1 MLKKRPLTF
10 PTDKTIRV
18 IADTDCNCECDDQ
31 FCIAHMLM
39 TPRFDVRGIVA
50 EHYAEKNSEQ
60 ESYEEILRIM
70 KLMGVEHVTS
80 DSNQIEGDFVE
91 NVADQTSEKIEN
103 AKDERVRVLHGA
115 QNAMGD
121 IHTPIESEGAHF
133 IVEEA
138 MKDDSRPLFICGQ
151 AACTNIASA
160 YLMEPRIAEKIV
172 VIWIGGRPYPEG
184 GFEFNQN
191 NDLNAARVLYQS
203 DLEVWQVPFNVYTTM
218 KVSFFEMLN
227 HVYSCGKIGEY
238 LVKHTMKVS
247 GGISD
252 NVIGSRGSDMS
263 KGAAITSFGGEL
275 WSLGDSV
282 CVGLMM
288 NNTLGKFHMEKAPA
302 DIDECGVY
310 VSAKADGREIRVYDT
325 IDSRFIIQDMFEKF
339 QFYFGDRRK

>member
-1 MLKKRPLTF
+1 MLRKRPLTF
-10 PTDKTIRV
+10 PTDKSIRV

-39 TPRFDVRGIVA
+39 TPRFDMRGMIA
-50 EHYAEKNSEQ
+50 EHYAEPDSEQ
-60 ESYEEILRIM
+60 KSYEEIKRVM
-70 KLMGVEHVTS
+70 SLMDVE
-80 DSNQIEGDFVE
+80 DSGI
-91 NVADQTSEKIEN
+91 K
-103 AKDERVRVLHGA
+103 VLHGA
-115 QNAMGD
+115 KEAMVD
-121 IHTPIESEGAHF
+121 IHTPVDSEGARF

-138 MKDDSRPLFICGQ
+138 MKDDPRPLFICGQ

-160 YLMEPRIAEKIV
+160 YLMEPRIARKVV

-191 NDLNAARVLYQS
+191 NDLNAARVLFRS
-203 DLEVWQVPFNVYTTM
+203 DLELWQVPFNVYTVM

-227 HVYSCGKIGEY
+227 HVYPCGKIGEY
-238 LVKHTMKVS
+238 LVKHTMEVS

-288 NNTLGKFHMEKAPA
+288 NNTLGRFHMEKAP
-302 DIDECGVY
+302 
-310 VSAKADGREIRVYDT
+310 DGLDNRGFYEWSGRKEREIRVYDT
-325 IDSRFIIQDMFEKF
+325 IDNRFIIQDMFEKF
-339 QFYFGDRRK
+339 QFYFGKNEMK

>member
-1 MLKKRPLTF
+1 MLRKRPLTF
-10 PTDKTIRV
+10 PTDKSIRV
-18 IADTDCNCECDDQ
+18 IADTDCSCECDDQ

-39 TPRFDVRGIVA
+39 TPRFDMRGIIA
-50 EHYAEKNSEQ
+50 AHYAEPDSEQ
-60 ESYEEILRIM
+60 KSYEEIRRVM
-70 KLMGVEHVTS
+70 NLMDVE
-80 DSNQIEGDFVE
+80 DSGI
-91 NVADQTSEKIEN
+91 K
-103 AKDERVRVLHGA
+103 VLHGA
-115 QNAMGD
+115 KQAMVD
-121 IHTPIESEGAHF
+121 IHTPVDSEGARF

-138 MKDDSRPLFICGQ
+138 MKDDDRPLFICGQ

-160 YLMEPRIAEKIV
+160 YLMEPRIARKVV

-191 NDLNAARVLYQS
+191 NDLNAARVLFQS
-203 DLEVWQVPFNVYTTM
+203 DLELWQVPFNVYTVM

-227 HVYSCGKIGEY
+227 HVYPCGKIGEY
-238 LVKHTMKVS
+238 LVKHTMEVS

-288 NNTLGKFHMEKAPA
+288 NNTLGKFHMEKAP
-302 DIDECGVY
+302 DELDNRGFY
-310 VSAKADGREIRVYDT
+310 KGSGRKEREIRVYDT
-325 IDSRFIIQDMFEKF
+325 IDNRFIIQDMFEKF
-339 QFYFGDRRK
+339 QFYFGKNEMK

>member
-1 MLKKRPLTF
+1 MLRKRPLTF
-10 PTDKTIRV
+10 PTDKSIRV
-18 IADTDCNCECDDQ
+18 IADTDCSCECDDQ

-39 TPRFDVRGIVA
+39 TPRFDMRGIIA
-50 EHYAEKNSEQ
+50 AHYAEPDSEQ
-60 ESYEEILRIM
+60 KSYEEIRRVM
-70 KLMGVEHVTS
+70 NLMDVE
-80 DSNQIEGDFVE
+80 DSGIKVLPG
-91 NVADQTSEKIEN
+91 
-103 AKDERVRVLHGA
+103 AK
-115 QNAMGD
+115 QAMVD
-121 IHTPIESEGAHF
+121 IHTPVDSEGARF

-138 MKDDSRPLFICGQ
+138 MKDDHRPLFICGQ

-160 YLMEPRIAEKIV
+160 YLMEPRIARKVV

-191 NDLNAARVLYQS
+191 NDLNAARVLFQS
-203 DLEVWQVPFNVYTTM
+203 DLELWQVPFNVYTVM

-227 HVYSCGKIGEY
+227 HVYPCGKIGEY
-238 LVKHTMKVS
+238 LVKHTMEVS

-288 NNTLGKFHMEKAPA
+288 NNTLGKFHMENAP
-302 DIDECGVY
+302 DELDNRGFY
-310 VSAKADGREIRVYDT
+310 KWSGRKEREIRVYDT
-325 IDSRFIIQDMFEKF
+325 IDNRFIIQDMFEKF
-339 QFYFGDRRK
+339 QFYFGKNEMK

>member
-1 MLKKRPLTF
+1 MLKRRPLTF

-39 TPRFDVRGIVA
+39 TPRFEVRGIVA
-50 EHYAEKNSEQ
+50 EHYAQENSEQ
-60 ESYEEILRIM
+60 DSYEEILRIM
-70 KLMGVEHVTS
+70 KLMDVEH
-80 DSNQIEGDFVE
+80 
-91 NVADQTSEKIEN
+91 
-103 AKDERVRVLHGA
+103 VRVLHGA
-115 QNAMGD
+115 QNAMVD
-121 IHTPIESEGAHF
+121 IHTPIESEGARF

-138 MKDDSRPLFICGQ
+138 MKDDPRPLFICGQ

-160 YLMEPRIAEKIV
+160 YLMEPRIAEKVV

-191 NDLNAARVLYQS
+191 NDLNAARVLFHS

-227 HVYSCGKIGEY
+227 HVYPCGKIGEY
-238 LVKHTMKVS
+238 LVKHTMEVS

-302 DIDECGVY
+302 DIDEQGFY
-310 VSAKADGREIRVYDT
+310 VPPKSGSRIIRVYDT

-339 QFYFGDRRK
+339 QFYFGDRSK

>member
-80 DSNQIEGDFVE
+80 DSNQIEGDFIE

-160 YLMEPRIAEKIV
+160 YLMEPRIAEKVV

-191 NDLNAARVLYQS
+191 NEFERCKS
-203 DLEVWQVPFNVYTTM
+203 T
-218 KVSFFEMLN
+218 FF
-227 HVYSCGKIGEY
+227 
-238 LVKHTMKVS
+238 
-247 GGISD
+247 
-252 NVIGSRGSDMS
+252 SRIW
-263 KGAAITSFGGEL
+263 K
-275 WSLGDSV
+275 
-282 CVGLMM
+282 
-288 NNTLGKFHMEKAPA
+288 
-302 DIDECGVY
+302 
-310 VSAKADGREIRVYDT
+310 
-325 IDSRFIIQDMFEKF
+325 
-339 QFYFGDRRK
+339 

>member
-1 MLKKRPLTF
+1 MLRKRPLTF
-10 PTDKTIRV
+10 PTDKSIRV

-39 TPRFDVRGIVA
+39 TPRFDMRGIIA
-50 EHYAEKNSEQ
+50 EHYAEPDSEQ
-60 ESYEEILRIM
+60 KSYEEIKRVM
-70 KLMGVEHVTS
+70 SLMDVE
-80 DSNQIEGDFVE
+80 DSGI
-91 NVADQTSEKIEN
+91 K
-103 AKDERVRVLHGA
+103 VLHGA
-115 QNAMGD
+115 KQAMVD
-121 IHTPIESEGAHF
+121 IHTPVDSEGARF

-138 MKDDSRPLFICGQ
+138 MKNDPRPLFICGQ

-160 YLMEPRIAEKIV
+160 YLMEPRIARKVV

-191 NDLNAARVLYQS
+191 NDLNAARVLFQS
-203 DLEVWQVPFNVYTTM
+203 DLELWQVPFNVYTVM

-227 HVYSCGKIGEY
+227 HVYPCGKIGEY
-238 LVKHTMKVS
+238 LVKHTMEVS

-288 NNTLGKFHMEKAPA
+288 NNTLGRFHMEKAP
-302 DIDECGVY
+302 DGLDNRGFYEWSGR
-310 VSAKADGREIRVYDT
+310 KGREIRVYDT
-325 IDSRFIIQDMFEKF
+325 IDNRFIIQDMFEKF
-339 QFYFGDRRK
+339 QFYFGKLR

>member
-1 MLKKRPLTF
+1 MLRKRPLTF
-10 PTDKTIRV
+10 PTDKSIRV
-18 IADTDCNCECDDQ
+18 IADTDCSCECDDQ

-39 TPRFDVRGIVA
+39 TPRFDMRGIIA
-50 EHYAEKNSEQ
+50 AHYAEPDSEQ
-60 ESYEEILRIM
+60 KSYEEIRRVM
-70 KLMGVEHVTS
+70 NLMDVE
-80 DSNQIEGDFVE
+80 DSGI
-91 NVADQTSEKIEN
+91 K
-103 AKDERVRVLHGA
+103 VLHGA
-115 QNAMGD
+115 KQAMVD
-121 IHTPIESEGAHF
+121 IHTPVDSEGARF

-138 MKDDSRPLFICGQ
+138 MKDDDRPLFICGQ

-160 YLMEPRIAEKIV
+160 YLMEPRIARKVV

-191 NDLNAARVLYQS
+191 NDLNAARVLFQS
-203 DLEVWQVPFNVYTTM
+203 DLELWQVPFNVYTVM

-227 HVYSCGKIGEY
+227 HVYPCGKIGEY
-238 LVKHTMKVS
+238 LVKHTMEVS

-288 NNTLGKFHMEKAPA
+288 NNTLGRFHMEKAP
-302 DIDECGVY
+302 DELDNRGFY
-310 VSAKADGREIRVYDT
+310 KGSGRKEREIRVYDT
-325 IDSRFIIQDMFEKF
+325 IDNRFIIQDMFEKF
-339 QFYFGDRRK
+339 QFYFGKNEMK